1 MKLWPTLAMASAM
14 FGPAAPAL
22 ARTVDYSLNKST
34 IEAAALD
41 QGIEGPFSDAP
52 APGTHLLTL
61 ENPMAADHSVKIVSV
76 YCQAYKMDNPISA
89 LMSQLLPPAPTPV
102 SSLPALRLIRGSTL
116 LRCLGNGEFK
126 NICKNEVKLTAELRF
141 QASDGT
147 TIMRSIV
154 ASVER
159 EGRVGGFCGNMARY
173 TAIVG
178 REAGIEL
185 LRKADAIYAEARAER

>member
-1 MKLWPTLAMASAM
+1 MKRWPILVVASAM
-14 FGPAAPAL
+14 LAPFAPAH
-22 ARTVDYSLNKST
+22 ARTVDYSLDKPA

-52 APGTHLLTL
+52 ALGTLPLTL
-61 ENPMAADHSVKIVSV
+61 ENPTAADHSVKIVSV
-76 YCQAYKMDNPISA
+76 YCQAYKMDNPVAA
-89 LMSQLLPPAPTPV
+89 LMSQLLPPAPMSASATPT
-102 SSLPALRLIRGSTL
+102 LRLIRGSTL

-141 QASDGT
+141 QTADGAT
-147 TIMRSIV
+147 TMRPIV

-173 TAIVG
+173 TAIVS

-185 LRKADAIYAEARAER
+185 IRKASAIYAQASAAQ

>member
-1 MKLWPTLAMASAM
+1 MKPWPVMAAASAM
-14 FGPAAPAL
+14 LAPAVPAI
-22 ARTVDYSLNKST
+22 ARTVDYTIDKPA

-41 QGIEGPFSDAP
+41 QGIEGPFSDTP
-52 APGTHLLTL
+52 VPGALPITL
-61 ENPMAADHSVKIVSV
+61 ENPTGADHNVKIVSV
-76 YCQAYKMDNPISA
+76 YCQAYKMDNPVSA
-89 LMSQLLPPAPTPV
+89 LMSQLLPPAPAPAAST
-102 SSLPALRLIRGSTL
+102 PALRLIRGSTL

-141 QASDGT
+141 QTADGST
-147 TIMRSIV
+147 TVRPIV

-178 REAGIEL
+178 REAAIEL
-185 LRKADAIYAEARAER
+185 IRKASAIYAESSTAP

>member
-1 MKLWPTLAMASAM
+1 MKRWPMLVVASAM
-14 FGPAAPAL
+14 LAPAAPAL
-22 ARTVDYSLNKST
+22 ARTVDYSLDKPA

-41 QGIEGPFSDAP
+41 QGIEGPFSDPP
-52 APGTHLLTL
+52 ALGTPPLTL
-61 ENPMAADHSVKIVSV
+61 ENSTAADHSVKIVSV
-76 YCQAYKMDNPISA
+76 YCQAYKMDNPIST
-89 LMSQLLPPAPTPV
+89 LMSQLLPPAPTPAP
-102 SSLPALRLIRGSTL
+102 STPMLRLIRGSTL

-141 QASDGT
+141 PAADGT
-147 TIMRSIV
+147 TTVRPIV

-185 LRKADAIYAEARAER
+185 LRKASAIYAEASAAR

>member
-1 MKLWPTLAMASAM
+1 MKGAYILAVAGAM
-14 FGPAAPAL
+14 LAPQAPAL
-22 ARTVDYSLNKST
+22 ARTVDYNLDKPA

-52 APGTHLLTL
+52 ARGASPLTL
-61 ENPMAADHSVKIVSV
+61 DNSTVADHRVVIASV
-76 YCQAYKMDNPISA
+76 YCQGYKMDNPVST
-89 LMSQLLPPAPTPV
+89 LMSQLLPPATAGSSSPT
-102 SSLPALRLIRGSTL
+102 LRLTRGSTL

-141 QASDGT
+141 LAADGV
-147 TIMRSIV
+147 MMVRPIV

-178 REAGIEL
+178 REAGLEL
-185 LRKADAIYAEARAER
+185 LRKADAAYTEAITSR